1 MTTSRP
7 AAVIVL
13 AAGEGTRMKSDLP
26 KVLHT
31 IGGRSLLGHAIAA
44 ARALDPVHL
53 TVVVRHERDRVAA
66 HIRECDPD
74 CVVADQDE
82 VKGTGRAVECGLE
95 ALPSDLA
102 GTVVVTYGDVP
113 LLSGET
119 LREVVR
125 AHEGGRY
132 AVTVVTTEVA
142 DPAGYGRIVRDA
154 EGLVARIVEQK
165 DATEQ
170 ERAICEINSGIYAFD
185 ATLLRAALA
194 QLTTDNA
201 QGEKYVTDVL
211 GIARSGGAR
220 VGAFVLADYWQCEG
234 VNDKVQL
241 ARLGAELNRRTV
253 ESAMRAGAI
262 VVDPATTWIDADVS
276 VGTDTV
282 IHPNS
287 QVLGATTIGA
297 GAVIGPDTTLRDME
311 VGDGASVVRTHAELS
326 VVGAG
331 CTVGPWAHLRPGTE
345 LGPDSVVRSF
355 VETKNV
361 VAAAGS
367 VIPQL
372 TYVGDTMIEAQ
383 AAGPGE

>member
-1 MTTSRP
+1 
-7 AAVIVL
+7 
-13 AAGEGTRMKSDLP
+13 
-26 KVLHT
+26 
-31 IGGRSLLGHAIAA
+31 
-44 ARALDPVHL
+44 
-53 TVVVRHERDRVAA
+53 
-66 HIRECDPD
+66 
-74 CVVADQDE
+74 
-82 VKGTGRAVECGLE
+82 
-95 ALPSDLA
+95 
-102 GTVVVTYGDVP
+102 
-113 LLSGET
+113 
-119 LREVVR
+119 
-125 AHEGGRY
+125 
-132 AVTVVTTEVA
+132 
-142 DPAGYGRIVRDA
+142 
-154 EGLVARIVEQK
+154 
-165 DATEQ
+165 
-170 ERAICEINSGIYAFD
+170 
-185 ATLLRAALA
+185 
-194 QLTTDNA
+194 
-201 QGEKYVTDVL
+201 
-211 GIARSGGAR
+211 
-220 VGAFVLADYWQCEG
+220 
-234 VNDKVQL
+234 
-241 ARLGAELNRRTV
+241 
-253 ESAMRAGAI
+253 MRAGAI